1 MTASTND
8 KTITAP
14 KNNTH
19 SNMRI
24 ITLIIALVALGCAL
38 YVFITN
44 TKYHQGSSQEI
55 SRLKAELN
63 SLTSEQKTTEAR
75 QKETLHTLNK
85 TQGKLKAQLTSM
97 DQQLQ
102 TALQQ
107 RLYQSKDWLLLK
119 VRYFLELAEIN
130 AHWTDNSEATIA
142 LLKQAD
148 ALLAEVHD
156 SRFFTVRQHIQ
167 KELVQLQA
175 LPSLDVTG
183 LLSQLDAAQSAIL
196 QLPLKPT
203 VAAVKNPSSKNP
215 SSTWQAR
222 LKESMNL
229 LGQLVVVRR
238 HDGDLL
244 PLPSQAYELMLR
256 EKIQLNLQETQWA
269 VLQHDEAVYQF
280 SLTQAIKTTEDSFDL
295 DKPETKAIIKQLT
308 QLQQVHL
315 TKQKPM
321 LGQSLPL
328 LNQLIES
335 KVMQIPKSAGENS

>member
-1 MTASTND
+1 M
-8 KTITAP
+8 
-14 KNNTH
+14 
-19 SNMRI
+19 
-24 ITLIIALVALGCAL
+24 IALVALGCAL
-38 YVFITN
+38 YVIITN
-44 TKYHQGSSQEI
+44 TKHHQGSSQDL
-55 SRLKAELN
+55 SLLKAKLN
-63 SLTSEQKTTEAR
+63 SLTSEQKYKER
-75 QKETLHTLNK
+75 LQKETFKTLTK
-85 TQGKLKAQLTSM
+85 TQNELQTQLTSLH
-97 DQQLQ
+97 QQLQ

-142 LLKQAD
+142 LLQQAD

-156 SRFFTVRQHIQ
+156 SRFFTVRQLIK
-167 KELVQLQA
+167 KEMVQLQA
-175 LPSLDVTG
+175 LPSLDITG
-183 LLSQLDAAQSAIL
+183 LLSQLDAAQSAVL
-196 QLPLKPT
+196 KLPLKPT
-203 VAAVKNPSSKNP
+203 VTAVKNPSSTNP

-238 HDGDLL
+238 HDGDIL
-244 PLPSQAYELMLR
+244 PLPSEAYELMLR
-256 EKIQLNLQETQWA
+256 EKVQLNLQETQWA
-269 VLQHDEAVYQF
+269 VLQHDEALYQF
-280 SLTQAIKTTEDSFDL
+280 SLTQAIKTTKDSFDL
-295 DKPETKAIIKQLT
+295 DKPETKAIIEQLT

-335 KVMQIPKSAGENS
+335 KVIQIPTSAGENS